1 MVAPAGV
8 NEGVPQDPVTAG
20 GAGVEVAEGSAAE
33 AEPTEAARAPAGA
46 ADVAQAEAKPAAVI
60 PAQIVPAPAEPVE
73 AADLAGATPGL
84 AEATPDL
91 AEATPDVAEAT
102 TVKAEPAVRDPAE
115 AEPADGEA
123 ADGEAADGEH
133 AEADADEPDW
143 DAADESR
150 DVNPL
155 AVIGIIV
162 AVIVLVAVAVGVL
175 AVITHGFR
183 PKTVVTYRP
192 AAVFGLRAG
201 ECVNSAANALNV
213 TVVSCTTPH
222 EAEVFAT
229 FRLPGPGWPGASAV
243 QEEAGDGCQ
252 SRLVGYLNPELV
264 TADLTQEYVY
274 PNQTAWQAG
283 EHTVVCEIRAA
294 SGPLTGSVRAK
305 G

>member
-20 GAGVEVAEGSAAE
+20 GAGVEVAEGPTAKAE
-33 AEPTEAARAPAGA
+33 AAHTRPGP
-46 ADVAQAEAKPAAVI
+46 ADVAQAEAKPAGVI
-60 PAQIVPAPAEPVE
+60 PAEVVPAPAEPVD
-73 AADLAGATPGL
+73 A
-84 AEATPDL
+84 DL
-91 AEATPDVAEAT
+91 AEATPAKAEA
-102 TVKAEPAVRDPAE
+102 AVEDPGAG
-115 AEPADGEA
+115 PADGEA
-123 ADGEAADGEH
+123 AGGEHAAAEAADGEH
-133 AEADADEPDW
+133 AEADADGPAW
-143 DAADESR
+143 DAAEESR

-162 AVIVLVAVAVGVL
+162 GVITLVGVAVGVL

-183 PKTVVTYRP
+183 PKTVITYRP

-201 ECVNSAANALNV
+201 ECVNSGANALNV
-213 TVVSCTTPH
+213 TVVSCRTPH
-222 EAEVFAT
+222 DAEVFAT
-229 FRLPGPGWPGASAV
+229 FRLPGTGWPGASAV
-243 QEEAGDGCQ
+243 QQDAGNGCQ
-252 SRLVGYLNPELV
+252 SRLAGYLNPELV